1 MLLGLHHVTAICG
14 PAQANVDAYA
24 GALGLRLV
32 KQTVNFDDPGTYHLY
47 YADGDARPGSVLT
60 VFPWPADGLRGQIG
74 AHIDAGGGLAEA
86 YYVDQSPFA
95 HLDTFEE
102 LATKNAG
109 RVYEQMEWE

>member
-47 YADGDARPGSVLT
+47 WDDDRETLDAM
-60 VFPWPADGLRGQIG
+60 PA
-74 AHIDAGGGLAEA
+74 
-86 YYVDQSPFA
+86 SPHPKTHA
-95 HLDTFEE
+95 SCSH
-102 LATKNAG
+102 ASH
-109 RVYEQMEWE
+109 